1 MPMPL
6 GKKVPYAD
14 HSRKVEVDGKNVIVR
29 DRKGVRKYEYGD
41 ENTAH
46 LAAKMLKSKTNKDN
60 HVYDDIRRE
69 K

>member
-14 HSRKVEVDGKNVIVR
+14 HSRKVEVEGKNVIVR

-41 ENTAH
+41 ENMAQ
-46 LAAKMLKSKTNKDN
+46 LAAKMLKAKTNKDN
-60 HVYDDIRRE
+60 HVYNDIRRE